1 LSQVEEYDPI
11 FDTWSLKTGMSSP
24 LAYFGSVVKNNQ
36 IYVIGGTSG
45 FRPSQEHNSLR
56 VYSPSKDVWADIEPP
71 MSILKGKVTAV
82 LASDE

>member
-1 LSQVEEYDPI
+1 
-11 FDTWSLKTGMSSP
+11 
-24 LAYFGSVVKNNQ
+24 VKNNQ
-36 IYVIGGTSG
+36 IYVVGGTLG

>member
-1 LSQVEEYDPI
+1 VSSRSEFSKRVKQVLEA
-11 FDTWSLKTGMSSP
+11 S
-24 LAYFGSVVKNNQ
+24 YFGSVVKNNQ
-36 IYVIGGTSG
+36 IYVVGGTLG